1 MAIVAVGALAST
13 GFAAASST
21 LLAGALG
28 MSALL
33 TTFLAN
39 AALGLA
45 LNALSPK
52 PKTAGAN
59 RGYQVNARGSALDHQ
74 IIYGTMKVGGAIVF
88 DGTTGTNNKFL
99 HRVIAYAGHEIES
112 FHEIYIN
119 DELLTLDGSGNV
131 TSPSRY
137 NGKVRIKRLLGTAN
151 QVADPDLVSEVSG
164 WSSNH
169 RLRGIAYLYIRLA
182 FNADAFPN
190 GVPTITTVI
199 KGKKVF
205 DPRNSTTAWSD
216 NPALC
221 MRDYLV
227 SNGYGL
233 GEDAAN
239 LDDTL
244 ISTAADVCQFFNYP
258 TLTGATRFTTN
269 GAFTTALTPYDL
281 LGDLLTS
288 MGGLL
293 WYGQGKWRMKPA
305 YYVAPTVAF
314 DEDDIRSSITVST
327 RVSRRDNFNIVKGTF
342 RGEESNWQV
351 TDYPEVTNS
360 AFVAA
365 DNGEESVIDID
376 LPFTSDAVTARRIAR
391 IALERNRQQI
401 TVGAAFGMRALQVQ
415 TGDIIT
421 LTNAR
426 FGWTNKEFEVVSWTF
441 GLADTYD
448 LQTQLSLRET
458 AASVFDDVSDGVVYE
473 RDNTTLLSPFEVPS
487 IGLSATV
494 RLQILKE
501 SLKNI
506 VTLNVTSGSPARI
519 DRVEVEFRKDGD
531 TEFTTVGTGSLG
543 TFDVAYLDDGL
554 YDFRARAVNTF
565 GVKGEF
571 ENLVNVSAEG
581 LAQPPQDVLNL
592 SSEVNGAVINLSW
605 TAVTDLDLSYYRIR
619 YTPNITTA
627 SWASSVDYS
636 DKIPRPATSTT
647 VPARA
652 GTFLIKAVDKSGIE
666 STNTGQVVV
675 RVADLENFVTTLTQT
690 EDPTFTGSKTN
701 CEVSNDTLKIAEL
714 LLFDSLAGDIDSLAG
729 NWDDLG
735 FSFVGTSASY
745 DFSTYIDVGSVKR
758 SRVYVD
764 SYTARFNSLGGNI
777 DALAG
782 LLDVLPG
789 LWDDLTETGN
799 FADTNVKAF
808 VSTTNDDPAGSPTW
822 SNYLPLRVSDISARA
837 FRFKINLESDTSG
850 ITPSVLELAA
860 IVQHN

>member
-13 GFAAASST
+13 GFAAAGST

-59 RGYQVNARGSALDHQ
+59 RGYQVNTRGSALDHQ

-137 NGKVRIKRLLGTAN
+137 NGKVRIKGLLGTTN
-151 QVADPDLVSEVSG
+151 QVADPDLVSEVPE
-164 WSSNH
+164 WTSNH

-182 FNADAFPN
+182 FDADAFPN

-227 SNGYGL
+227 SDGYGL

-244 ISTAADVCQFFNYP
+244 ISTAANVCEFFNYP

-342 RGEESNWQV
+342 RGEETNWQV

-421 LTNAR
+421 LTNSR

-458 AASVFDDVSDGVVYE
+458 AESVFDDVSDGVVYE

-506 VTLNVTSGSPARI
+506 VTLNVTSGAPARI

-701 CEVSNDTLKIAEL
+701 CEVSNNTLKIAEL

-735 FSFVGTSASY
+735 FVFVGTSASY
-745 DFSTYIDVGSVKR
+745 DFSNYIDVGSVKR
-758 SRVYVD
+758 SRIYVD

-808 VSTTNDDPAGSPTW
+808 VSTTNDDPSGSPTW

>member
-401 TVGAAFGMRALQVQ
+401 TVGASFGMRALQVQ

-458 AASVFDDVSDGVVYE
+458 AESVFDDVSDGVVYE

>member
-1 MAIVAVGALAST
+1 
-13 GFAAASST
+13 
-21 LLAGALG
+21 

>member
-45 LNALSPK
+45 LNALAPK

-182 FNADAFPN
+182 FDADAFPN

-244 ISTAADVCQFFNYP
+244 ISTAANVCQFFNYP

-314 DEDDIRSSITVST
+314 NEDDIRSSITVST

-342 RGEESNWQV
+342 RGEETNWQV

-458 AASVFDDVSDGVVYE
+458 AESVFDDVSDGVVYE

-506 VTLNVTSGSPARI
+506 VTLNVTSGSSARI

-531 TEFTTVGTGSLG
+531 TDFTTVGTGSLG

-571 ENLVNVSAEG
+571 EFLFNVSAEG
-581 LAQPPQDVLNL
+581 LAQPPQDVSNL

-690 EDPTFTGSKTN
+690 EDPSFTGSKTN
-701 CEVSNDTLKIAEL
+701 CEVVDDTLKIAEL
-714 LLFDSLAGDIDSLAG
+714 LLFDALTGDIDSLTG

-789 LWDDLTETGN
+789 LWDELTETGN

-850 ITPSVLELAA
+850 ISPSVLELAA

>member
-21 LLAGALG
+21 LIAGAFG

-52 PKTAGAN
+52 PKIAGAN
-59 RGYQVNARGSALDHQ
+59 RGYQVNTRGSALDHQ

-99 HRVIAYAGHEIES
+99 HRVVAYAGHEIES

-137 NGKVRIKRLLGTAN
+137 NGKVRIKELLGTAN
-151 QVADPDLVSEVSG
+151 QVADPDLVAEVPG
-164 WSSNH
+164 WSANH

-182 FNADAFPN
+182 FDADAFPN

-205 DPRNSTTAWSD
+205 DPRSSTTAWSD

-227 SNGYGL
+227 SDGYGL

-244 ISTAADVCQFFNYP
+244 ISTAANVCEFFNYP

-342 RGEESNWQV
+342 RGEETNWQV

-401 TVGAAFGMRALQVQ
+401 TVGASFGMRALQVQ

-458 AASVFDDVSDGVVYE
+458 AESVFDDVSDGVVYE

-571 ENLVNVSAEG
+571 EFLFNVSAEG
-581 LAQPPQDVLNL
+581 LAQPPQDVSNL

-690 EDPTFTGSKTN
+690 EDPSFTGSKTN

-850 ITPSVLELAA
+850 ISPSVLELAA